1 MSQDLPTHADLAQAV
16 GVSVTSIKSYRS
28 KFPGFIPVASWTKPL
43 RFAPEALPV
52 CARIRELFTQGQSV
66 AQVRRELTRE
76 FPEMEQER
84 PSEETGAAFAVGV
97 SQENFQEFFKAAGKM
112 MQGMAALATA
122 QARAEQRLSRLER
135 ALEANALALSE
146 LTGALQGQAKQAGQ
160 PRKVVAVRGAQGTS
174 TYTLEERAAE
184 PGEDPADVAPNT
196 GEAGQERGEAA
207 AAPPADF
214 LGLPVA
220 IVTKRGEYL
229 GVHGRPNL
237 ATFARALEAQA
248 PGPGTWAR
256 AGQGYALSLTL
267 DKAAHTLRF
276 EPRDTP
282 SGLKVALLAG
292 LDLDGKPAIPAFI
305 QEFVRKMREKMDG

>member
-1 MSQDLPTHADLAQAV
+1 MSQDLLTHADLAQAA

-43 RFAPEALPV
+43 RFAAGALPV
-52 CARIRELFTQGQSV
+52 CVRIRELFTQGQSV
-66 AQVRRELTRE
+66 AQVRRELSRE
-76 FPEMEQER
+76 FPELEQER
-84 PSEETGAAFAVGV
+84 PSEEAAGSAFAAGV
-97 SQENFQEFFKAAGKM
+97 SQEHFEEFFKTAGKM

-146 LTGALQGQAKQAGQ
+146 LTAALQGQAKRAEH

-174 TYTLEERAAE
+174 TYTLEEHAAGPE
-184 PGEDPADVAPNT
+184 E
-196 GEAGQERGEAA
+196 

-220 IVTKRGEYL
+220 IVTERGEYL
-229 GVHGRPNL
+229 GVHGRPPL
-237 ATFARALEAQA
+237 STFARALEAQA
-248 PGPGTWAR
+248 GATGSWDRTKE
-256 AGQGYALSLTL
+256 GFALSLTL
-267 DKAAHTLRF
+267 GGAGHTLRF

-282 SGLKVALLAG
+282 SGLRVALLAG
-292 LDLDGKPAIPAFI
+292 LDLDHKAVTPAFI
-305 QEFVRKMREKMDG
+305 QEFVRKMREKMS